1 MGSVCSPN
9 VYLKGYHGP
18 ANEKLMDLVGIKNS
32 EVEAEFGISF
42 ASLVLYVWVG
52 RVPVV
57 RGNSHRH
64 CGKVVI

>member
-1 MGSVCSPN
+1 
-9 VYLKGYHGP
+9 
-18 ANEKLMDLVGIKNS
+18 MDLVGIKSS

>member
-18 ANEKLMDLVGIKNS
+18 TNEKLMDLVGIKSS

-42 ASLVLYVWVG
+42 ASLVLSVWVAG
-52 RVPVV
+52 YQWWEVTVTLWE
-57 RGNSHRH
+57 G
-64 CGKVVI
+64 GI